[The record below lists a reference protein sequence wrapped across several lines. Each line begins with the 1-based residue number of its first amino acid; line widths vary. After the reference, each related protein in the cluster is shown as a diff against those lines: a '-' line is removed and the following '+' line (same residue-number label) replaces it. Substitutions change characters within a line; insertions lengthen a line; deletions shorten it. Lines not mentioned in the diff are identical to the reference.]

1 MSACNFTRETV
12 LVTDLKH
19 GDTVEVDGGLETVSK
34 THLKHCNFIGNTYK
48 GNTFRNGITKIIF
61 IVQTSDG
68 VRYE

>member
-1 MSACNFTRETV
+1 MVNM
-12 LVTDLKH
+12 LKLQLWH
-19 GDTVEVDGGLETVSK
+19 SNECLQFYKRDCISVSK
-34 THLKHCNFIGNTYK
+34 THLNYCNFIGNTYK